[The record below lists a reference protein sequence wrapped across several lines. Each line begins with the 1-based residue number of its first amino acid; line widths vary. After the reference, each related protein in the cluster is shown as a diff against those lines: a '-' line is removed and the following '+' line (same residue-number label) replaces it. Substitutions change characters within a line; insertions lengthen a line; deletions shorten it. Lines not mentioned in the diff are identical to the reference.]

1 MKQYIITQD
10 VIEAFLK
17 YLSGKP
23 YNEVHEGIKALTE
36 LKEIPIVE
44 DEQLDLV

>member
-10 VIEAFLK
+10 IVDAFLK

-23 YNEVHEGIKALTE
+23 YNEVAEGIKALNE
-36 LKEIPIVE
+36 LKEIPVVE
-44 DEQLDLV
+44 DEQVELV